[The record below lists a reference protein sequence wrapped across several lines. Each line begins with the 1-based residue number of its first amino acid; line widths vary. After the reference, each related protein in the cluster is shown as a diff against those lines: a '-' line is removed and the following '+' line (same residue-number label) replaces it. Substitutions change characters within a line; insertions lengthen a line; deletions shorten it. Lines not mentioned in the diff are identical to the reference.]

1 MTAIRFC
8 FGLHL
13 HQPVGNFD
21 HVIAQHVRDV
31 YRPFLERIRVHGFVP
46 VALHI
51 SGPLLDWLE
60 RRDHRFLDL
69 LGDLTADGKLEWLL
83 AGYEEPVLASL
94 PREDRVEQIAWMRE
108 ALRTRFG
115 AAATGL
121 WLTERVWEPDLAAD
135 LHDAGV
141 RFALVDDRHFVVT
154 GFRRDQL
161 HAPYWTEHGGKR
173 LALFP
178 IDERLRYLIPFE
190 AVEETGNYLRGLRE
204 AGHRLAVL
212 ADDGEKFGGWPGTK
226 EWVYDRGW
234 LDRFLAAMREQV
246 SNGDVV
252 LSTFAEALAAVP
264 SGGIA
269 YLPTASYREMET
281 WSLPTTQ
288 AQRLTALEQQ
298 LGAERMAGPDGALV
312 RGAHWKNFF
321 VKYPEA
327 NRMHKKMLALSALC
341 RERGNPATARR
352 AIGRAQCNDAYWHGV
367 FGGLYLPFL
376 RAAVWRNLAEAERL
390 LRVDEQLRAE
400 ETDIDGDGHV
410 EVWIHSAHF
419 SAIVSPY
426 RGGAIE
432 ELTRFS
438 VEPEVVMSATQRTR
452 EVAASTGSDGR
463 DDAPGAADG
472 SPAGAN
478 HADVLTRRR
487 EAYHVLSEH
496 GHEAPMNTEPSVVGG
511 ATAPDESLV
520 AAGTPSIHELE
531 HGFRLRALP
540 AADLDDRAIF
550 VERVIPGSVTRD
562 QFAGAQYQ
570 PVASAARIAMTCRL
584 RQSESRVEVALE
596 APDGRLR
603 KTLTFLPDGR
613 VRAEFEW
620 DGRVFAES
628 DCFTVEL
635 SLDRALPVA
644 CTPGAEL
651 WEYPIETVS
660 KSEKGLD
667 RVRQGVALVVRWPV
681 AQGRGSVDLG

>member
-1 MTAIRFC
+1 MPAIRFC

-31 YRPFLERIRVHGFVP
+31 YRPFLERIRAHEFVP

-51 SGPLLDWLE
+51 SGPLLDWFE
-60 RRDHRFLDL
+60 RRDHQFLDL

-83 AGYEEPVLASL
+83 AGYEEPVLAAL

-108 ALRTRFG
+108 ALRARFG

-154 GFRRDQL
+154 GFQRDQL

-190 AVEETGNYLRGLRE
+190 AVEETGNYLRRLRE

-234 LDRFLAAMREQV
+234 LDQFLAAMREHV

-252 LSTFAEALAAVP
+252 LSTFAEALDAVP

-321 VKYPEA
+321 VKYSEA

-390 LRVDEQLRAE
+390 LRVGEPLRAE
-400 ETDIDGDGHV
+400 ETDIDGDGHA

-438 VEPEVVMSATQRTR
+438 VAPEVVRSATERTR
-452 EVAASTGSDGR
+452 EVAASAGVDGR
-463 DDAPGAADG
+463 EDAPGAAGG
-472 SPAGAN
+472 SPVGAN

-496 GHEAPMNTEPSVVGG
+496 GYEASTNTEPSVVGG
-511 ATAPDESLV
+511 AATPDASLP

-531 HGFRLRALP
+531 HGFRLRELP
-540 AADLDDRAIF
+540 AVDLDDRAIF
-550 VERVIPGSVTRD
+550 IERVIPASVTQD
-562 QFAGAQYQ
+562 QFARAQYQ
-570 PVASAARIAMTCRL
+570 PVTSAARIAMTCRL

-620 DGRVFAES
+620 DGRVFGES

-644 CTPGAEL
+644 CTPSAEL

-667 RVRQGVALVVRWPV
+667 RVRQGVALVVRWPAV
-681 AQGRGSVDLG
+681 QGRGSVDVG